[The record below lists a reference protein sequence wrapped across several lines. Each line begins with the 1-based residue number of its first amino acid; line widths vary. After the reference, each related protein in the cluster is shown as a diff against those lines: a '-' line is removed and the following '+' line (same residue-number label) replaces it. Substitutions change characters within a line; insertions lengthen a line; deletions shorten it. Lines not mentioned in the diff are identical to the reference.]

1 MLYDAGCECE
11 FTEPKQ
17 NEYGWI
23 VSGYIDHQNEVNAW
37 LCKIIK
43 NDKMFFRF
51 LFSPDSFIVT
61 GNDNTDSFDEW
72 EDEFNF
78 SAESEMVDVYYKGN

>member
-1 MLYDAGCECE
+1 
-11 FTEPKQ
+11 
-17 NEYGWI
+17 
-23 VSGYIDHQNEVNAW
+23 
-37 LCKIIK
+37 
-43 NDKMFFRF
+43 MFFRF